1 MIKYSDSP
9 KSAEK
14 WKKLEEVTS
23 PEFVEAMKDLYS
35 IYDYEL
41 FEWVANLYDP
51 KIGGWYYSNS
61 ARDNEK
67 CTWREKEYT
76 LLPDAESTCQALGFI
91 TSSGISLGKS
101 YAEFLPEEMKKEIGD
116 YIYSLQDP
124 DGFFYHPQWGKEIGL
139 SRRAR
144 DFNWSVG
151 MLKALGRAPKY
162 PTIVDKPADKNEDK
176 GETLIPDHL
185 KSKEAFIA
193 WLDSLD
199 VEHCSYPAGN
209 NTSSQFAQ
217 IKSQGLADVCIDY
230 YTKRQNPE
238 NGLWHAT
245 ANYYGVNGFMK
256 ISGIYNSAGLVIPY
270 SDKAAKSAI
279 DAIASDEPIGA
290 VVDLWNNW
298 VAISNIKSSL
308 RRCGGDK
315 EKALAD
321 EIVKTLLRDAVA
333 AIRKTKEKIA
343 PFAKDDHSYSY
354 AVKYASPISQ
364 GQPVCISYLPEG
376 DMNGMVIAVTLM
388 IGMIYGALDLSEYA
402 VPLYGEEESKKFL
415 EIIENKRK
423 AQRGE

>member
-14 WKKLEEVTS
+14 WKRLEEVTS
-23 PEFVEAMKDLYS
+23 PEFVDAMKELYS

-51 KIGGWYYSNS
+51 KIGGWYYSDS

-67 CTWREKEYT
+67 CVWQEKEYT

-91 TSSGISLGKS
+91 NSSGISLGKS

-124 DGFFYHPQWGKEIGL
+124 DGFFYHPQWGKNIGL

-151 MLKALGRAPKY
+151 MLGALGRTPKY
-162 PTIVDKPADKNEDK
+162 STITDKPSEKKEDK

-199 VEHCSYPAGN
+199 VEHSSYPAGN
-209 NTSSQFAQ
+209 NTSSQFPQ
-217 IKSQGLADVCIDY
+217 IKSQGLAEVCIDY

-308 RRCGGDK
+308 RRFGGEK

-321 EIVKTLLRDAVA
+321 EIVKTLRRDAVA
-333 AIRKTKEKIA
+333 AIRKTKEKIE
-343 PFAKDDHSYSY
+343 PFKKADHSFSY
-354 AVKYASPISQ
+354 AKKYASPISQ

-376 DMNGMVIAVTLM
+376 DMNGMVIAATLM

-402 VPLYGEEESKKFL
+402 VPLYGEEESKRFL
-415 EIIENKRK
+415 EIIEEKR
-423 AQRGE
+423 RNG